1 MSNGGKNSEK
11 RWRGGEELESKK
23 RWKGAWKM
31 KWEKAPREESQL
43 CVRDFC
49 LSKFR
54 AVRIDCVRGSGF
66 MGKYFVLKPT
76 LASSGGWREILQ
88 YNTHSI
94 DV

>member
-1 MSNGGKNSEK
+1 MEG
-11 RWRGGEELESKK
+11 RGGVGEQEAVE
-23 RWKGAWKM
+23 GGV
-31 KWEKAPREESQL
+31 ENEVGEGGGEESQL

-76 LASSGGWREILQ
+76 LASSGGWREMLQ